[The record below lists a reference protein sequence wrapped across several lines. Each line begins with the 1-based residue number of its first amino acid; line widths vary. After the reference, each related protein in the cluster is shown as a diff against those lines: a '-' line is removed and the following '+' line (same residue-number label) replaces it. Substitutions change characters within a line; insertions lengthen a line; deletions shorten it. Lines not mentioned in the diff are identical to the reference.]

1 MKLFLTM
8 WLITSAL
15 VTHGQ
20 ELDLQLLTSARL
32 YQLGVDAFNQK
43 KYTEA
48 LPYLYAYIQ
57 KTGNTNSQI
66 LKAINKAKSSLRTA
80 FVYYK
85 LESGPNGSPPQSEPA
100 IILPSVNTP
109 PTYPLIIRGKKGI
122 DLDVI
127 TKGGLSFL
135 RVMFDKA
142 AFGVGMARERQ
153 SQLNPAEAAWLD
165 RPIAQEEPRMVLI
178 PLPDQ
183 FRLMVK
189 QEGVVANLPFFE
201 QLQNP
206 TMFSQL
212 DAYNDSQGNFIC
224 TTDFSRT
231 AQKARKKN

>member
-1 MKLFLTM
+1 M
-8 WLITSAL
+8 SVSVA
-15 VTHGQ
+15 HGQ
-20 ELDLQLLTSARL
+20 ELDLKLLSPARL
-32 YQLGVDAFNQK
+32 YQLGVEAFNQK

-57 KTGNTNSQI
+57 KTGNTNEQ
-66 LKAINKAKSSLRTA
+66 LLTAINKAKNSLRTA

-85 LESGPNGSPPQSEPA
+85 LELGPDGRPLPSEPA
-100 IILPSVNTP
+100 TTLPSESTP
-109 PTYPLIIRGKKGI
+109 PTYPLIIRGRQGI

-135 RVMFDKA
+135 RVVFDKA
-142 AFGVGMARERQ
+142 SFGVGMGQERQ
-153 SQLNPAEAAWLD
+153 NQLNPAEAAWLD
-165 RPIAQEEPRMVLI
+165 RPIAQEEPHILLI

-183 FRLMVK
+183 FRLTVK
-189 QEGVVANLPFFE
+189 PGGVVANFPFFE

-206 TMFSQL
+206 AVFSRL

-231 AQKARKKN
+231 AQKARKRN